1 MNEEYNYY
9 VADESVVILLS
20 SQDEDLIIKMSNT
33 FTDEIDSET
42 MEWLACLQQG
52 VSSLL
57 QLQLQYVQ
65 DLGDAALLSYSEG
78 IKEVMDDLKATEPT
92 NRRIPKKG
100 TLGPSVVSIFPE
112 DRTPKGDK

>member
-1 MNEEYNYY
+1 MTEEYNYY
-9 VADESVVILLS
+9 VADESAVILLS
-20 SQDEDLIIKMSNT
+20 SQDEDLIIKMCNT

-57 QLQLQYVQ
+57 QLKLQYVQ

-78 IKEVMDDLKATEPT
+78 IKEVMDDLKATD

-112 DRTPKGDK
+112 DRTPKGDN